1 MRLTKRDIIENSI
14 NYEWEWLQERAVDD
28 PKVYEEAI
36 KTMLR
41 HGFIGYEK
49 MDNDSL
55 INKAIDTGQ
64 LMGDL

>member
-14 NYEWEWLQERAVDD
+14 TYEWEWLQERAQDD

-41 HGFIGYEK
+41 NGFIGYEK
-49 MDNDSL
+49 MNNDQL

-64 LMGDL
+64 LMEDL

>member
-14 NYEWEWLQERAVDD
+14 TYEWEWLQERANDD
-28 PKVYEEAI
+28 PKVYEDAI

-64 LMGDL
+64 LMEDL